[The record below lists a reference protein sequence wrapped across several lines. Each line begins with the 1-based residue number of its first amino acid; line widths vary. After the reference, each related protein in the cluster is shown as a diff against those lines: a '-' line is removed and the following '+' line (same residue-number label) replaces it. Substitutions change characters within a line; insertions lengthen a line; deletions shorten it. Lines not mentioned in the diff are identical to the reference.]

1 MSSYYHLSSYDFAIW
16 LNQEIWINGAEKE
29 PRKYCLY
36 EFADALTK
44 FMKSHGYRMDI
55 RWGTGRTVITNWLYR
70 LSVRVKVG
78 EQRQLRPSVIAG
90 EIHHRCLP
98 EDFDRFHCVVGSIE
112 IMNFME
118 AWSLIEDF
126 DTSLPLGQAVQ
137 SELEI
142 LLWSYLDLDESE
154 QGAIVLEM
162 LEQESSDSE
171 DHHARRGRAVAAR
184 VDEYIQD
191 AAEGY
196 HGGVGYKV

>member
-1 MSSYYHLSSYDFAIW
+1 MSLQVRFITDAYLRISTAIQATVRKLS
-16 LNQEIWINGAEKE
+16 
-29 PRKYCLY
+29 
-36 EFADALTK
+36 
-44 FMKSHGYRMDI
+44 
-55 RWGTGRTVITNWLYR
+55 
-70 LSVRVKVG
+70 
-78 EQRQLRPSVIAG
+78 
-90 EIHHRCLP
+90 
-98 EDFDRFHCVVGSIE
+98 
-112 IMNFME
+112 
-118 AWSLIEDF
+118 
-126 DTSLPLGQAVQ
+126 Q